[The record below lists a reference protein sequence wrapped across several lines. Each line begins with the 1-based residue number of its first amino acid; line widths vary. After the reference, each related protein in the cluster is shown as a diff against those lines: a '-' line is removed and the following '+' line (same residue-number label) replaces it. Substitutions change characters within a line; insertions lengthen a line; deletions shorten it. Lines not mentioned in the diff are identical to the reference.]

1 MKKNML
7 SILILALLIV
17 NVALTSVMMFTMMG
31 TNKKTARL
39 IDGISTAL
47 SLEIADPTQEGVEET
62 SEVAMEDIKV
72 YQIPDQ
78 LTIGLAK
85 GADGKSHYCVVSVS
99 LSLNTKDPD
108 YEKYN
113 ETLGDNVDMIKD
125 KIFQVVGSHTI
136 EEAES
141 IRGFRH
147 YRARRGEVPQDRHQR
162 YVRPE
167 REARRSAEGI
177 RPDRAADRGEHQ
189 GAPVRHAPETER
201 RKA

>member
-141 IRGFRH
+141 NPDMLRQEILEKIQQMYGSKFIYNVVFR
-147 YRARRGEVPQDRHQR
+147 DIMF
-162 YVRPE
+162 
-167 REARRSAEGI
+167 S
-177 RPDRAADRGEHQ
+177 
-189 GAPVRHAPETER
+189 
-201 RKA
+201 

>member
-7 SILILALLIV
+7 SVLILALLIV
-17 NVALTSVMMFTMMG
+17 NVALTSIMMFTMMG
-31 TNKKTARL
+31 TNKKTAKL

-47 SLEIADPTQEGVEET
+47 SLEITDPAMEGAEAEA
-62 SEVAMEDIKV
+62 EVAMEDIKV

-85 GADGKSHYCVVSVS
+85 GADGKAHYCVVSIS

-113 ETLGDNVDMIKD
+113 ATLGDNVDMIKD

-141 IRGFRH
+141 NTDGLREEILEAIQQMYGSKFVYNIVFR
-147 YRARRGEVPQDRHQR
+147 DIMF
-162 YVRPE
+162 
-167 REARRSAEGI
+167 S
-177 RPDRAADRGEHQ
+177 
-189 GAPVRHAPETER
+189 
-201 RKA
+201 

>member
-47 SLEIADPTQEGVEET
+47 SLEIADPTQEGVEEA

-72 YQIPDQ
+72 HQIPDQ

-85 GADGKSHYCVVSVS
+85 GADGKSHYCVVSIS

-108 YEKYN
+108 YEKYS
-113 ETLGDNVDMIKD
+113 ETLSDNEDMIKD
-125 KIFQVVGSHTI
+125 KIFQIVGSHTI

-141 IRGFRH
+141 NTDGLREEILEALQSMYGSKFIYNIVFR
-147 YRARRGEVPQDRHQR
+147 DIMF
-162 YVRPE
+162 
-167 REARRSAEGI
+167 S
-177 RPDRAADRGEHQ
+177 
-189 GAPVRHAPETER
+189 
-201 RKA
+201 

>member
-7 SILILALLIV
+7 SVLILALLIV
-17 NVALTSVMMFTMMG
+17 NVALTSIMMFTMMG
-31 TNKKTARL
+31 TNKKTAKL

-47 SLEIADPTQEGVEET
+47 SLEITDPSVEGAEAEA
-62 SEVAMEDIKV
+62 EVAMEHIKV

-85 GADGKSHYCVVSVS
+85 GADGKAHYCVVSIS

-113 ETLGDNVDMIKD
+113 ATLGDNVDMIKD

-141 IRGFRH
+141 NTDGLREEILEAIQQMYGSKFVYNIVFR
-147 YRARRGEVPQDRHQR
+147 DIMF
-162 YVRPE
+162 
-167 REARRSAEGI
+167 S
-177 RPDRAADRGEHQ
+177 
-189 GAPVRHAPETER
+189 
-201 RKA
+201 

>member
-141 IRGFRH
+141 NTDGLREEILEALQSMYGSKFIYNIVFR
-147 YRARRGEVPQDRHQR
+147 DIMF
-162 YVRPE
+162 
-167 REARRSAEGI
+167 S
-177 RPDRAADRGEHQ
+177 
-189 GAPVRHAPETER
+189 
-201 RKA
+201 

>member
-7 SILILALLIV
+7 SVLILALLIV
-17 NVALTSVMMFTMMG
+17 NVALTSIMMFTMMG
-31 TNKKTARL
+31 TNKKTAKL

-47 SLEIADPTQEGVEET
+47 SLEITDPSATGTEEVA
-62 SEVAMEDIKV
+62 EVAMEDIKV

-85 GADGKSHYCVVSVS
+85 GADGKAHYCVVSIS

-108 YEKYN
+108 YEKYSA
-113 ETLGDNVDMIKD
+113 TLNDNQDMIKD

-141 IRGFRH
+141 NTDGLREEILEAIQQMYGSKFVYNIVFR
-147 YRARRGEVPQDRHQR
+147 DIMF
-162 YVRPE
+162 
-167 REARRSAEGI
+167 S
-177 RPDRAADRGEHQ
+177 
-189 GAPVRHAPETER
+189 
-201 RKA
+201 

>member
-7 SILILALLIV
+7 SVLILALLIV
-17 NVALTSVMMFTMMG
+17 NVALTSIMMFTMMG
-31 TNKKTARL
+31 TNKKTAKL

-47 SLEIADPTQEGVEET
+47 SLEITDPSEEGAEAEA
-62 SEVAMEDIKV
+62 EVAMEDIKV

-85 GADGKSHYCVVSVS
+85 GADGKAHYCVVSIS

-113 ETLGDNVDMIKD
+113 ATLGDNVDMIKD

-141 IRGFRH
+141 NTDGLREEILEAIQQMYGSKFVYNIVFR
-147 YRARRGEVPQDRHQR
+147 DIMF
-162 YVRPE
+162 
-167 REARRSAEGI
+167 S
-177 RPDRAADRGEHQ
+177 
-189 GAPVRHAPETER
+189 
-201 RKA
+201 

>member
-7 SILILALLIV
+7 SVLILALLIV
-17 NVALTSVMMFTMMG
+17 NVALTSIMMFTMMG
-31 TNKKTARL
+31 TNKKTAKL

-47 SLEIADPTQEGVEET
+47 SLEITDPSATGTEEVA
-62 SEVAMEDIKV
+62 EVAMEDIKV

-85 GADGKSHYCVVSVS
+85 GADGKAHYCVVSIS

-108 YEKYN
+108 YEKYSA
-113 ETLGDNVDMIKD
+113 TLNDNQDMIKD

-141 IRGFRH
+141 NTDGLREEILEAIQQMYGSKFIYNIVFR
-147 YRARRGEVPQDRHQR
+147 DIMF
-162 YVRPE
+162 
-167 REARRSAEGI
+167 S
-177 RPDRAADRGEHQ
+177 
-189 GAPVRHAPETER
+189 
-201 RKA
+201 

>member
-7 SILILALLIV
+7 SVLILALLIV
-17 NVALTSVMMFTMMG
+17 NVALTSIMMFTMMG
-31 TNKKTARL
+31 TNKKTAKL

-47 SLEIADPTQEGVEET
+47 SLEITDPSEEGAEAEA
-62 SEVAMEDIKV
+62 EVAMEDIKV

-85 GADGKSHYCVVSVS
+85 GADGKAHYCVVSVS

-113 ETLGDNVDMIKD
+113 ATLGDNVDMIKD

-141 IRGFRH
+141 NTDGLREEILEAIQQMYGSKFVYNIVFR
-147 YRARRGEVPQDRHQR
+147 DIMF
-162 YVRPE
+162 
-167 REARRSAEGI
+167 S
-177 RPDRAADRGEHQ
+177 
-189 GAPVRHAPETER
+189 
-201 RKA
+201 